1 MFTLLKS
8 VNISP
13 AEGGRF
19 NKYTL

>member
-13 AEGGRF
+13 AEGGLF

>member
-19 NKYTL
+19 NNYTL